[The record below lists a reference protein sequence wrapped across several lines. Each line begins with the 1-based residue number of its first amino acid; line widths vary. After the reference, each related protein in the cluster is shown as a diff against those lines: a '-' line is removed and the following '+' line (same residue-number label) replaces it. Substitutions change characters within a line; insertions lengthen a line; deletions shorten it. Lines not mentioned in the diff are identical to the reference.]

1 MSSTAAGDATQRVT
15 STIPE
20 SGASRHSHTRPTTT
34 TDPAKRGTLILA
46 GSGIASV
53 AHMTLETVSHL
64 KMADKV
70 FYLVSNP
77 VTEAFIQENNK
88 NAANL
93 GVYYGKSKHRYQTYI
108 EMAEVILREVRA
120 GYNVFGI
127 FYGHPGV
134 CMTSAHRAL
143 TLARQEGHEARML
156 PGISSVD
163 YMIADLEFEPGRNG
177 CMVYQATDLLARN
190 KRLNPSVHNIILQ
203 ASLVGVAT
211 LEKER
216 SKFQL
221 LVDHL
226 VRDFGPDHKVV
237 HYVGAALPQ
246 SSSAMVV
253 FTIEDLRNEEVAD
266 RIGSASTLYI
276 PPRDID
282 PTHPHMTALGFPEML
297 GLVGGSSQWVGPRF
311 VDTADYGPVERE
323 FVDQLDQHVIPDD
336 FKSLR
341 ASASMRKFM
350 IDLALDPNRL
360 KEYKENPSA
369 VAASVPGLTDRERSA
384 LGIAS
389 DGPIITVMLRTS
401 DVEPTEEELVEA
413 DLKGSQII
421 ADCCAAC
428 SAF

>member
-1 MSSTAAGDATQRVT
+1 MSSTTA
-15 STIPE
+15 
-20 SGASRHSHTRPTTT
+20 
-34 TDPAKRGTLILA
+34 TDPAKRGTLIIA
-46 GSGIASV
+46 GSGISSI

-64 KMADKV
+64 KLADKV
-70 FYLVSNP
+70 FYLVSDP

-88 NAANL
+88 NTVDL

-120 GYNVFGI
+120 GHNVFCI

-143 TLARQEGHEARML
+143 TLARQEGYAARML
-156 PGISSVD
+156 PGISSID
-163 YMIADLEFEPGRNG
+163 YMIADLEFEPGHNG
-177 CMVYQATDLLARN
+177 CMVHQATDLLARN
-190 KRLNPSVHNIILQ
+190 RRLNPSVHNIILQ
-203 ASLVGVAT
+203 PSIVGAAT

-226 VRDFGPDHKVV
+226 ARDFGPDHKVV

-266 RIGSASTLYI
+266 RIGNASTLYI

-282 PTHPHMTALGFPEML
+282 PVHPHVAALGFPEML
-297 GLVGGSSQWVGPRF
+297 GLVGGSNQWVGPRF
-311 VDTADYGPVERE
+311 VDAADYGPVERK
-323 FVDQLDQHVIPDD
+323 FVDQLDQHVVPDN

-341 ASASMRKFM
+341 ASAAMRKFM
-350 IDLALDPNRL
+350 IDLQLDPNKL
-360 KEYKENPSA
+360 KEYKEKPST

-384 LGIAS
+384 LGFAS
-389 DGPIITVMLRTS
+389 DGPIMDVMWRTG
-401 DVEPTEEELVEA
+401 DVEPTEEELAEA
-413 DLKGSQII
+413 DLRGSQIVGG
-421 ADCCAAC
+421 CCHAC